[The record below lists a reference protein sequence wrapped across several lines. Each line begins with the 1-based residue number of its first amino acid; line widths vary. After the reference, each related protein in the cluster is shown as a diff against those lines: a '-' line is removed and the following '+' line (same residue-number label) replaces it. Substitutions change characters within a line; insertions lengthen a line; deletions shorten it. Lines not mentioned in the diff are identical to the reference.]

1 MSNLL
6 GGDQGGLTPAAPNAG
21 AGLGAIEPA
30 LGDAGTRRE
39 ARSARTER
47 LRLLV
52 RTPTVVV
59 GLLILLFWIAC
70 AILGSRITPYDPI
83 FGQSGGTLARPSW
96 SHPFGTDRLA
106 RDVFS
111 RVLAGSRDILVISPA
126 ATLLGTVVGT
136 GLGLVIGY
144 FRGLVDDI
152 VSRVID
158 AVLVLPVIVTGVV
171 VITALNDRS
180 AFVVTLLIGLV
191 FAPLIARTVRAAVLV
206 EGELDYV
213 QAARLRGENAF
224 YVMFKEILPNVM
236 PPIVVEFTV
245 RLGYAIFAVAG
256 LTFIGL
262 GLQPPSPDWAVQV
275 FEYYSAIDP
284 YWWATLFPALAI
296 ASLVIAVNLV
306 ADGIREVYER

>member
-1 MSNLL
+1 MS
-6 GGDQGGLTPAAPNAG
+6 AAKS
-21 AGLGAIEPA
+21 AIPQA
-30 LGDAGTRRE
+30 PTRSE
-39 ARSARTER
+39 ARTARSER
-47 LRLLV
+47 LRLLL
-52 RTPTVVV
+52 RTPTVLV
-59 GLLILLFWIAC
+59 GLLILAFWVTC
-70 AILGSRITPYDPI
+70 AIFGGRITPYDPI
-83 FGQSGGTLARPSW
+83 FGQSPKVLASPSW
-96 SHPFGTDRLA
+96 HHLFGTDRLG

-111 RVLAGSRDILVISPA
+111 RVLAGSRDILLVAPA
-126 ATLLGTVVGT
+126 ATLLGTLIGT
-136 GLGLVIGY
+136 AIGLAIGY
-144 FRGLVDDI
+144 FRGLVDD
-152 VSRVID
+152 VASRVID

-171 VITALNDRS
+171 VITSLGSRS
-180 AFVVTLLIGLV
+180 AFIVTLLIGFV
-191 FAPLIARTVRAAVLV
+191 FAPLVARTVRAAVLA
-206 EGELDYV
+206 ESELDYV
-213 QAARLRGENAF
+213 QAAQLRGENAV

-306 ADGIREVYER
+306 ADGVREVYER